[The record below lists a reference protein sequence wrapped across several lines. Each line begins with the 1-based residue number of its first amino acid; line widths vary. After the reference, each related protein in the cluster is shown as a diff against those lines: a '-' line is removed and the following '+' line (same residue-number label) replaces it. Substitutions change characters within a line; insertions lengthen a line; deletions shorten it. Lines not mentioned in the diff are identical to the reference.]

1 MWTGMILMCSV
12 IVENDCVAIGGPNF
26 PTQEECLID
35 LQRKGLP
42 YVTQKFYDH
51 KAIDYQCVHW
61 GERT

>member
-1 MWTGMILMCSV
+1 MILMCSV

-26 PTQEECLID
+26 STQEECLID

-51 KAIDYQCVHW
+51 KAIDYQC
-61 GERT
+61 ERT

>member
-1 MWTGMILMCSV
+1 MILMCSV

-26 PTQEECLID
+26 STQEECLID